1 MVRSPVKVIFSFCL
15 IILLMGSTIVR
26 LEGQTVTITG
36 NAPSYANT
44 MIVFY
49 QCSNW
54 ITGTEEITGKC
65 EVAGNGDF
73 TLEIPLNTIT
83 QIYTYLGVY
92 RCYFFAEPGK
102 NYQLILPDRNDK
114 SVEDQL
120 NPYFEPVEIHLG
132 LASYASDDLNLLI
145 MMFDDAYIPYYNK
158 HVDNLRNNTDQAEL
172 TRNIDQIEK
181 PFAGNQNEFF
191 YEYRRYRYGLLKLF
205 ANQQHVQ
212 KISDEYFNNQPILY
226 FNPAYSD
233 LFNRVFDKY
242 FIFFGRTDAGKKI
255 YSDINQSESIADVLN
270 TLSVNDNFSNDTLIE
285 LIILKQLHDE
295 FYGNQFSRN
304 GILKIL
310 DSIAIVTHIEE
321 HKKISIQIKN
331 KITRLLPGYD
341 PPPFELQD
349 TDGNFVKL
357 TDYKGK
363 YVYLNFC
370 TCQSYTCLKEFNLL
384 AKIDQKYK
392 EKLVIITIA
401 TDPVEDLLK
410 PFLMK
415 NSYLWKFLYYNKQ
428 PDILKDY
435 DVRAYPT
442 YFLIGPDGK
451 LIFSPALSP
460 EENFEAKLFEVMKAR
475 GDL

>member
-1 MVRSPVKVIFSFCL
+1 MVKIPVKAIFSLGL
-15 IILLMGSTIVR
+15 IILFMGSKMNR
-26 LEGQTVTITG
+26 LEAQMATITG
-36 NAPSYANT
+36 NAPSYSNT
-44 MIVFY
+44 VIVFY

-54 ITGTEEITGKC
+54 ITGTDEITGKC
-65 EVAGNGDF
+65 QVDANGDF
-73 TLEIPLNTIT
+73 SLGIPLNTIT
-83 QIYTYLGVY
+83 QIYSYLGVY

-102 NYQLILPDRNDK
+102 NYQLILPERYDK
-114 SVEDQL
+114 SVEEQL
-120 NPYFEPVEIHLG
+120 NPFFEPVEIHLG
-132 LASYASDDLNLLI
+132 LASYESDDLNMLI

-158 HVDNLRNNTDQAEL
+158 HVDNLRNNTDQTEL
-172 TRNIDQIEK
+172 TRSIDQMEK
-181 PFAGNQNEFF
+181 PFAGYHNDFF
-191 YEYRRYRYGLLKLF
+191 YEYRRFRYGLLTLF

-226 FNPAYSD
+226 SNPAYAD

-255 YSDINQSESIADVLN
+255 YSDINHSESITDLLT
-270 TLSVNDNFSNDTLIE
+270 TLSENDNFSNDTLIE

-304 GILKIL
+304 GILEIL
-310 DSIAIVTHIEE
+310 DSMAIITHIEE
-321 HKKISIQIKN
+321 HKKISMQIKK

-357 TDYKGK
+357 SDYKGI
-363 YVYLNFC
+363 YIYLNFC

-392 EKLVIITIA
+392 GKLVIITIA
-401 TDPVEDLLK
+401 TDPVEELLK
-410 PFLMK
+410 PFLLK
-415 NSYLWKFLYYNKQ
+415 NSYLWKFLYYNNQ

-460 EENFEAKLFEVMKAR
+460 EENFETKLFEVMKTR